1 MAKIYLLPVSH
12 LRPHLH
18 PHFHPYLLQQQGER
32 GVEQEVHVL
41 LAVSSCS
48 SMLCGVVLLHLPRP
62 TSLVSCTKSGNTK
75 ITTDDTKVTQ
85 SDKGHTSHKY
95 TTQSRLPLFFPS

>member
-1 MAKIYLLPVSH
+1 MYLLPVSH
-12 LRPHLH
+12 VFLPLH

-41 LAVSSCS
+41 LAVSSCN
-48 SMLCGVVLLHLPRP
+48 SMLRGVVLLHLPHP
-62 TSLVSCTKSGNTK
+62 ASLVSCTKSGNTK
-75 ITTDDTKVTQ
+75 VTPDDTKVTQ

-95 TTQSRLPLFFPS
+95 ITQSRLPLFFPS